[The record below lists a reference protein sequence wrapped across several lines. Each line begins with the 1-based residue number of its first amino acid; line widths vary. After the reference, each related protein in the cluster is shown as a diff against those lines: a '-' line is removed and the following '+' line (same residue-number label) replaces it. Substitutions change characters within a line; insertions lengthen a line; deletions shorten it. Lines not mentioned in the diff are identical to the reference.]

1 MEIDVGN
8 KEINKSISEM
18 VEGAK
23 ETTVI
28 IDQVSTEI
36 EHQIDPVKKVVEFMN
51 GLREEVN
58 HLNNEI
64 VSIQNT
70 LARISDD
77 AETNAQV
84 GENIL
89 RSLSEI

>member
-1 MEIDVGN
+1 MIGWIKFFLEAVIETS
-8 KEINKSISEM
+8 KT
-18 VEGAK
+18 AK
-23 ETTVI
+23 E
-28 IDQVSTEI
+28 
-36 EHQIDPVKKVVEFMN
+36 KFRNVVEFMN